1 MSVSK
6 TSTDAKT
13 HRRISV
19 TDIMARKQD
28 AVPVVCLT
36 AYTALTAKLLEDDV
50 DLLLVGDSLGMVIY
64 GMETTVGVSL
74 DMMIAHGAAV
84 VRGSSKPRIVVDL
97 PFGSYQE
104 SPAAAFRVA
113 ARVMSET
120 GCNAVKLE
128 GGREMA
134 ETVAFLVER
143 GIPVMGH
150 IGLTPQSVHAMG
162 GFKVQG
168 KQADH
173 GRKLVQAAKS
183 LAHAGCYAIVLEG
196 VPVRVA
202 KIVTDSIDIPTIG
215 IGAGMH
221 TDGQVLVYHDLLGIE
236 DRFVPKFVRRYA
248 DIKGASVEAVRAYA
262 ADVRSGAFPSHDEA
276 YHMDDEQAAALE
288 G

>member
-6 TSTDAKT
+6 TSAEAKT

-19 TDIMARKQD
+19 TDIMARKQG

-36 AYTALTAKLLEDDV
+36 AYTALTAKLLEDNV

-64 GMETTVGVSL
+64 GMETTVGVTL

-84 VRGSSKPRIVVDL
+84 VRGSTKPCIVVDL

-134 ETVAFLVER
+134 ETVKFLVER

-150 IGLTPQSVHAMG
+150 IGLTPQHIHRFG
-162 GFKVQG
+162 GFRA
-168 KQADH
+168 QA
-173 GRKLVQAAKS
+173 RTEEEAKLLVADA
-183 LAHAGCYAIVLEG
+183 LAIAEAGAFSIVIEAVPESSARLVTDQVD
-196 VPVRVA
+196 VPV
-202 KIVTDSIDIPTIG
+202 IG
-215 IGAGMH
+215 IGAGAAV
-221 TDGQVLVYHDLLGIE
+221 DGQILVTE
-236 DRFVPKFVRRYA
+236 DIAGLFTDFKPRFVKRYGELG
-248 DIKGASVEAVRAYA
+248 KGIAEAGKLYAEEVRA
-262 ADVRSGAFPSHDEA
+262 GAFPGPEHTFKA
-276 YHMDDEQAAALE
+276 R
-288 G
+288 